1 MGKPDG
7 RFGFWN
13 KKSRVGK
20 VTGTVL
26 LPIHLAAEGVWF
38 AWRSSGF
45 VFAVLAVALEP
56 HGSTAGAFLSHS
68 SVSSDGLSSAAQLQ
82 LELSFQLELKQS
94 GNPLLVSVCQGSGS
108 HGFWSGTESVVTV
121 LLLGGSTSS

>member
-1 MGKPDG
+1 M
-7 RFGFWN
+7 
-13 KKSRVGK
+13 K
-20 VTGTVL
+20 VTSKVL

-45 VFAVLAVALEP
+45 VCFPCWLWHTEP
-56 HGSTAGAFLSHS
+56 RGSTASAFLSHS
-68 SVSSDGLSSAAQLQ
+68 SFSSDGLSSAAQLQ
-82 LELSFQLELKQS
+82 PELSFQLGLRQS

-108 HGFWSGTESVVTV
+108 HRGFRSGTKNVVTV